1 MNCSLVFILLDLPL
15 ARSFFLPLALVLR
28 ALVLATSR
36 LLRTVIF
43 PAALRRSL
51 RRPGRRAPRL
61 GALGLRWAWGTYP
74 FLRSILTPLRLRL
87 RLRRTSLPLHRLL
100 VLLLL
105 LLVQLFLLLPLSIH
119 LLALLLFRL
128 RRRSLL
134 HRLLRLRPGPSGV
147 ALRLDLLLALLPL
160 KPALGSALLKMLL
173 CYGLARLIAVI
184 LRSNHLLLLDGA
196 RIVVARIL
204 PLVNR

>member
-74 FLRSILTPLRLRL
+74 FLRSILTPLRL

-184 LRSNHLLLLDGA
+184 LRSNYLLLLDGA

>member
-87 RLRRTSLPLHRLL
+87 RRTSLPLHRLL

-134 HRLLRLRPGPSGV
+134 YRLLRLRPGPSGV

-184 LRSNHLLLLDGA
+184 LRSNYLLLLDGA

>member
-74 FLRSILTPLRLRL
+74 FLRSILTPLRF

-184 LRSNHLLLLDGA
+184 LRSNYLLLLDGA

>member
-1 MNCSLVFILLDLPL
+1 
-15 ARSFFLPLALVLR
+15 
-28 ALVLATSR
+28 
-36 LLRTVIF
+36 
-43 PAALRRSL
+43 
-51 RRPGRRAPRL
+51 
-61 GALGLRWAWGTYP
+61 
-74 FLRSILTPLRLRL
+74 
-87 RLRRTSLPLHRLL
+87 
-100 VLLLL
+100 
-105 LLVQLFLLLPLSIH
+105 

-134 HRLLRLRPGPSGV
+134 HRLLRLRPGPRGV

-184 LRSNHLLLLDGA
+184 LRSNYLLLLDGA

-204 PLVNR
+204 PLVNRWRRGGGEGVALPPVPSDATLLPGMAPVFTPARRPVAIPAAKINRRSPVVPHRNEQRELCYVDRRDQLPRAVVPLACVPVVSRVDPVESVVKEVVRIHLRVVID